1 MTAIYAIALD
11 PAGVAA
17 AFAAGFVSFISPCV
31 WPLVPA
37 YLSLVSGVA
46 FADLEANQ
54 RRVVT
59 ATSWFVL
66 GFGAVFTLYGVG
78 AGIAGDQLT
87 DHRRTFEVVG
97 GIAVIVMGVILAG
110 LGGTLLQRQ
119 WRLPIVRKGGGPL
132 GACLA
137 GVAFAI
143 GWTPCIG
150 PTLTAIIAL
159 AASEGG
165 ALRGAVLLAA
175 YSLGLGVP
183 FLLTGVY
190 LTRALSAAGSVRRHA
205 PLVMRISGAVLVVTG
220 ILLLTGELTAMT
232 RELSTFAP
240 DLAT

>member
-1 MTAIYAIALD
+1 M
-11 PAGVAA
+11 
-17 AFAAGFVSFISPCV
+17 
-31 WPLVPA
+31 
-37 YLSLVSGVA
+37 
-46 FADLEANQ
+46 
-54 RRVVT
+54 
-59 ATSWFVL
+59 
-66 GFGAVFTLYGVG
+66 
-78 AGIAGDQLT
+78 
-87 DHRRTFEVVG
+87 
-97 GIAVIVMGVILAG
+97 
-110 LGGTLLQRQ
+110 
-119 WRLPIVRKGGGPL
+119 
-132 GACLA
+132 
-137 GVAFAI
+137 
-143 GWTPCIG
+143 IG

-165 ALRGAVLLAA
+165 ALRGAVLLAT